1 MEDLALLGL
10 RGGGTEKYLEV
21 LDRADSMR
29 GFFFI
34 FFMNSPLRKYA
45 LLLLCLLGLEG
56 HLSYRDYNENSM
68 KSNVWKLDFSLTGG
82 WATSISIVTFAALKV
97 SISIEPNSIAQT

>member
-29 GFFFI
+29 GFFFY
-34 FFMNSPLRKYA
+34 FFYELSSPEICVVVIMSLR
-45 LLLLCLLGLEG
+45 
-56 HLSYRDYNENSM
+56 
-68 KSNVWKLDFSLTGG
+68 FGG
-82 WATSISIVTFAALKV
+82 PSVI
-97 SISIEPNSIAQT
+97 

>member
-21 LDRADSMR
+21 LDHADSMR

-45 LLLLCLLGLEG
+45 LL
-56 HLSYRDYNENSM
+56 
-68 KSNVWKLDFSLTGG
+68 
-82 WATSISIVTFAALKV
+82 
-97 SISIEPNSIAQT
+97 